1 MSAQKMLCLAKLL
14 WAEAF
19 PGEPMLKCKDCTVSD
34 KCDDRDDK
42 QTPKQDGHRGEDR
55 ARK

>member
-1 MSAQKMLCLAKLL
+1 MLCLAKLL

-34 KCDDRDDK
+34 KCEC
-42 QTPKQDGHRGEDR
+42 TGGEDKTKSEDKLSAEER
-55 ARK
+55 GRVL